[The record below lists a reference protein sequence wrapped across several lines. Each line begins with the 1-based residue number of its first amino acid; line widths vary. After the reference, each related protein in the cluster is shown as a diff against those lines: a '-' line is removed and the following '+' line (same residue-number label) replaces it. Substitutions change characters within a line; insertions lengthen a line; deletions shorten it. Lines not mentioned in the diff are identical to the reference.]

1 MAKKSATLVSRAW
14 DNVPDNFGFVCDCLV
29 LFVTMFLIFIKVKKK
44 VGDRESD
51 LLGFLDSIPTQD

>member
-29 LFVTMFLIFIKVKKK
+29 LFVTMFLIFIQVKKS
-44 VGDRESD
+44 G
-51 LLGFLDSIPTQD
+51 